1 MSTLWIARGFGRA
14 PPGLCPA
21 HLVESE
27 LSVWSVTSREHTTI
41 SKFAVHYVFGAVA
54 GRCFGIKDI
63 RMAHAIFPQQPE
75 MYNRNCRFVLS
86 AKPMVRIFLFDGC
99 LFSH

>member
-27 LSVWSVTSREHTTI
+27 LSVWSVTRREHIAI
-41 SKFAVHYVFGAVA
+41 SKFAVHNVFGA
-54 GRCFGIKDI
+54 GGWMLFRHRGHTDGSCNLSTKT
-63 RMAHAIFPQQPE
+63 
-75 MYNRNCRFVLS
+75 RNV
-86 AKPMVRIFLFDGC
+86 
-99 LFSH
+99 